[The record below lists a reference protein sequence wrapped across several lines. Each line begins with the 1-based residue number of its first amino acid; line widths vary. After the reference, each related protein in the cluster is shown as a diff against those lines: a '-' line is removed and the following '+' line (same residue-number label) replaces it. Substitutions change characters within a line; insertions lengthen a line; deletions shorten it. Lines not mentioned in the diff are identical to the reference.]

1 MSDTAIH
8 VASNETGVTVNL
20 GNAQFHFPAS
30 LPASFTWL
38 RDRCAGGLH
47 EPTMSKLVAGF
58 MRARPTA
65 TFLDIGALFGYFS
78 LLAMTASGG
87 RARVYTFEMNPRTF
101 PALQRVVASNLS
113 AANAERVVLTHAAL
127 GDLDAPQRAT
137 RFKGFVLEPTAGEGH
152 EAAIDC
158 HTLDSFA
165 AEHGLK
171 ADLVKIDV
179 EGFEGKVL
187 AGGAKTLLR
196 DRAVVV
202 MELHDN
208 NLLSRNGITRTALL
222 RRLLADGFRVYHFGQ
237 QREAAID
244 VAMELSAAMIDTNQ
258 ARLDAAADELVV
270 LASEDIRDVW
280 PHLTL
285 RAA

>member
-1 MSDTAIH
+1 MSDTAIK
-8 VASNETGVTVNL
+8 VASDDAGVTVDL
-20 GNAQFHFPAS
+20 GNAQFRFPAS

-58 MRARPTA
+58 MRARPHS

-87 RARVYTFEMNPRTF
+87 QGRVYTFEMNPRTF
-101 PALQRVVASNLS
+101 PALQRVIASNLS
-113 AANAERVVLTHAAL
+113 GAEADRIVLTHAAL

-137 RFKGFVLEPTAGEGH
+137 RFKGFVLEPTSGEGH
-152 EAAIDC
+152 EAAIDFR
-158 HTLDSFA
+158 TLDSFA
-165 AEHGLK
+165 DEHGLK

-187 AGGAKTLLR
+187 AGGARTLLR

-208 NLLSRNGITRTALL
+208 KLLSRNGITRIALL
-222 RRLLADGFRVYHFGQ
+222 HRLLVEGFRVYHFGQ

-244 VAMELSAAMIDTNQ
+244 VAMELSPAMIETNR

-270 LASEDIRDVW
+270 LASGDIRDVW
-280 PHLTL
+280 PHLTV
-285 RAA
+285 RAT